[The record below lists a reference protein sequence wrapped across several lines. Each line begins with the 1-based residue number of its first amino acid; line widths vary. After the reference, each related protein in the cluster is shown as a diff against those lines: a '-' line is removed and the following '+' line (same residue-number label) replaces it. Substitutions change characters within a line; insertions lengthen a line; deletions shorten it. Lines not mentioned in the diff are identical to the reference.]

1 MTRLD
6 LPYGRTT
13 LPADI
18 PDERLTGVFV
28 SQMHDYTPAASQ
40 EELVRAALEAPVG
53 TPRLRD
59 LAVGKESVVLIA
71 SDHTRPVPSRV
82 ITPLM
87 LEEIRAGNPDAK
99 ITILIATGCHRG
111 TTAEELRGKF
121 GDEIVDNE
129 HIHVHDCDDES
140 LLVEVGELPS
150 GGRIVVNT
158 IAAEA
163 DLLVAEG
170 FIEPHFF
177 AGYSGGRKSVF
188 PGVCSRKTVMYNH
201 NSAFIDDPH
210 SRTGVIEGNP
220 IHRDMLSAARQVG
233 LSFILN
239 VVINADKEAV
249 FAVAGDV
256 EDAHKAGREFL
267 DSLCKVKAVP
277 SDIAITTNGGY
288 PLDQNIYQ
296 SVKSMTAAEAT
307 LKPGGAMIILSRS
320 DDGHGGEQ
328 FHRSFAEQ
336 KDLDAMMAQFL
347 ATPADETIPDQW
359 QCQIFARLLRNHPV
373 ILVSDA
379 PHQMVRD
386 LHMTPAHSVQEAL
399 ELAERAVGSSDAS
412 VCVIPDGVSVIVEQ
426 G

>member
-1 MTRLD
+1 M
-6 LPYGRTT
+6 
-13 LPADI
+13 
-18 PDERLTGVFV
+18 
-28 SQMHDYTPAASQ
+28 
-40 EELVRAALEAPVG
+40 
-53 TPRLRD
+53 
-59 LAVGKESVVLIA
+59 
-71 SDHTRPVPSRV
+71 
-82 ITPLM
+82 
-87 LEEIRAGNPDAK
+87 
-99 ITILIATGCHRG
+99 C
-111 TTAEELRGKF
+111 
-121 GDEIVDNE
+121 
-129 HIHVHDCDDES
+129 
-140 LLVEVGELPS
+140 
-150 GGRIVVNT
+150 
-158 IAAEA
+158 
-163 DLLVAEG
+163 
-170 FIEPHFF
+170 
-177 AGYSGGRKSVF
+177 
-188 PGVCSRKTVMYNH
+188 NH

-210 SRTGVIEGNP
+210 SRTGVIEGNR

-256 EDAHKAGREFL
+256 EDARKAGREFL

-359 QCQIFARLLRNHPV
+359 QNQIFARLLRNHPV

-379 PHQMVRD
+379 PDQMVRD

>member
-40 EELVRAALEAPVG
+40 EELVRAALEAPIG

-220 IHRDMLSAARQVG
+220 SHRDMLSAARQVG

-267 DSLCKVKAVP
+267 DSLCKVKACRR
-277 SDIAITTNGGY
+277 T
-288 PLDQNIYQ
+288 
-296 SVKSMTAAEAT
+296 
-307 LKPGGAMIILSRS
+307 SRS
-320 DDGHGGEQ
+320 PP
-328 FHRSFAEQ
+328 
-336 KDLDAMMAQFL
+336 MADIRWIR
-347 ATPADETIPDQW
+347 TSIS
-359 QCQIFARLLRNHPV
+359 R
-373 ILVSDA
+373 
-379 PHQMVRD
+379 
-386 LHMTPAHSVQEAL
+386 
-399 ELAERAVGSSDAS
+399 
-412 VCVIPDGVSVIVEQ
+412 
-426 G
+426 